1 MKNIFKIA
9 IGVGIITTV
18 TGLLIKKVVDHKST
32 IEEDDTPDKTIEIE
46 DEIEE
51 SLPEH
56 LMDRHEKIMADLEE
70 LVGEGNYDLHDEL
83 EKIRQ
88 ENLADFDRMS
98 KVDGVKS
105 YMDISHDIYERTK
118 LFFEEF
124 QKEDMSNE

>member
-1 MKNIFKIA
+1 MKNIFKIM
-9 IGVGIITTV
+9 IGAGIIRTV

-32 IEEDDTPDKTIEIE
+32 IEEDDTPDKTI
-46 DEIEE
+46 EIEE

-88 ENLADFDRMS
+88 ENLADFERMS